1 MDPTN
6 TALVKA
12 RDRIWTDILI
22 AMKMKIIIIIIT
34 TIIIIKIKIV
44 IKIIISLSWT
54 EFSYHRLII
63 NNKF

>member
-1 MDPTN
+1 MDPTI

-22 AMKMKIIIIIIT
+22 AMKMKIIIIIT
-34 TIIIIKIKIV
+34 TIIKIKIV

>member
-1 MDPTN
+1 MDPTI

-22 AMKMKIIIIIIT
+22 AMKMKIIITIT

>member
-1 MDPTN
+1 MDPTI

-22 AMKMKIIIIIIT
+22 AMKMKIIIITT

-44 IKIIISLSWT
+44 IKIIICLSWT

>member
-1 MDPTN
+1 MDPTI

-22 AMKMKIIIIIIT
+22 AMKMKIIIIIT